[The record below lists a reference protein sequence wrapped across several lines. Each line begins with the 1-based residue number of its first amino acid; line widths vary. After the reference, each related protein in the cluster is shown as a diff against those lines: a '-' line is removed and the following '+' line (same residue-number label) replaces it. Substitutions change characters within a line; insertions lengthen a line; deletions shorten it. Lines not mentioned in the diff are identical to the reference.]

1 MDELI
6 LPKGEEITRLEVE
19 IAIYIPSTQGIQ
31 AQRPLTEKEMNLRVK
46 NVQRFLSK
54 LFGGYT
60 SFKAQGGYLLNT
72 GQLVSENVTKITAFG
87 DSPMSE
93 TENDTLLSKCKY
105 WAKKWGQESIGL
117 EHEGDLYLIK

>member
-6 LPKGEEITRLEVE
+6 LPEGEEITRLEIE
-19 IAIYIPSTQGIQ
+19 IAIYIPSTQGIR
-31 AQRPLTEKEMNLRVK
+31 AQKSLTEKEMNLRVK
-46 NVQRFLSK
+46 NVKRFLSN

-60 SFKAQGGYLLNT
+60 SFKAQGGYVLNT
-72 GQLVSENVTKITAFG
+72 GELVDENVTKITAFG

-93 TENDTLLSKCKY
+93 SENDTLLSKCKY